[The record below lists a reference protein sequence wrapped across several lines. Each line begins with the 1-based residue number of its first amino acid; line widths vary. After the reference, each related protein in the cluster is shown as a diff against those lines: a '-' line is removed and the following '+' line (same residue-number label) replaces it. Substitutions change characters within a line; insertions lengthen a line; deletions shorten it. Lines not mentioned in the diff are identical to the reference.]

1 MSDNE
6 SFEPRA
12 ESPSPAARPQEQ
24 PRPQPQADAAPG
36 ARRRARRHSRRSR
49 NPIVVA
55 LSGILS
61 FLFLAAL
68 AAGGA
73 LYLGKAEFESAGP
86 LEESKVV
93 MISRGQ
99 GVQSIARQL
108 EREGVIGWSWM
119 FVAGVGLYQAQDR
132 LQAGEYEFEQRISMR
147 AVMDKLVSGKAL
159 LHALTVPEGL
169 SSKQIVALIN
179 ANEVLTG
186 TSEDIPRE
194 GSLLPET
201 YKFTRGSSRAEL
213 LRRMRADLNSALEEA
228 WASRDPDLPLTS
240 ALELLTLASIVEKE
254 TGKAAER
261 PHVAGVFVNRLR
273 RGMKLQSDPTIL
285 YGLYGGDAW
294 ARPRTITRS
303 ELDAPNDYS
312 TYQIDGLPPG
322 PIANV
327 GRASL
332 MAVANPMP
340 TNDLFFVAD
349 GTGGHAF
356 AETLEE
362 HNRNVAKW
370 REIERQRANG
380 GTSGAT
386 Q

>member
-1 MSDNE
+1 MSDHETADDYNDPDTLPDVDDE
-6 SFEPRA
+6 
-12 ESPSPAARPQEQ
+12 AA
-24 PRPQPQADAAPG
+24 AAG
-36 ARRRARRHSRRSR
+36 ERKRRRHSRRSR
-49 NPIVVA
+49 NPLVVA

-61 FLFLAAL
+61 FLFLMVL

-73 LYLGKAEFESAGP
+73 LYLGKIEFESAGP
-86 LEESKVV
+86 LAEDKVV

-119 FVAGVGLYQAQDR
+119 FVAGVAAYGTQDA
-132 LQAGEYEFEQRISMR
+132 LQAGEYSFEERISMR

-159 LHALTVPEGL
+159 LHAQTVPEGL
-169 SSKQIVALIN
+169 TSKQIVELIN
-179 ANEVLTG
+179 ASDVLTG
-186 TSEDIPRE
+186 ALEAIPPE

-213 LRRMRADLNSALEEA
+213 IARMRGGLDSALEEA
-228 WASRDPDLPLTS
+228 WEKRAADLPLAS
-240 ALELLTLASIVEKE
+240 PQELLTLASIVEKE
-254 TGKAAER
+254 TGQADER
-261 PHVAGVFVNRLR
+261 PRVAAVFINRLR
-273 RGMKLQSDPTIL
+273 LGMKLQSDPTIL

-294 ARPRTITRS
+294 VRPRTITRS
-303 ELDAPNDYS
+303 ELNAANDYN
-312 TYQIDGLPPG
+312 TYQIDRLPPG

-332 MAVANPMP
+332 MAVANPLQ
-340 TNDLFFVAD
+340 TDELFFVAD

-356 AETLEE
+356 AKTLEE
-362 HNRNVAKW
+362 HNRNVARW
-370 REIERQRANG
+370 REIERQRGNG
-380 GTSGAT
+380 GTNGAT